1 MIWLD
6 FSVCVCFA
14 VIASGE
20 GGLKWCMHHFK
31 SERGKLVVVH
41 PPILPV
47 RAARN
52 LAAALS
58 RCMHQY
64 NPPSW

>member
-6 FSVCVCFA
+6 FSVYVCFA
-14 VIASGE
+14 VKASGE

-31 SERGKLVVVH
+31 SERGKFVVVH

-47 RAARN
+47 RAAQN

-58 RCMHQY
+58 RCMHHSTS
-64 NPPSW
+64 PPW

>member
-1 MIWLD
+1 MQ
-6 FSVCVCFA
+6 SKPP
-14 VIASGE
+14 E
-20 GGLKWCMHHFK
+20 RGGVKWCMHHFK
-31 SERGKLVVVH
+31 SERGKFVVVH

-47 RAARN
+47 RAAKK

-64 NPPSW
+64 KPPLVVKLFNYLAN